1 MTFFLQLENARI
13 GRLIKRI
20 PYMTRTRYYR
30 PDLASLD
37 IPEKANRIINI
48 ILVGL
53 VLIVFRVWHLSIVQ
67 YDQKLEES
75 RKPQRRTVIEPAKRG
90 TIRDRYNLPLA
101 INKLQYQASILYSQ
115 LKPIPSV
122 AWIKDAGGKKTK
134 QFKRREYISKLSQ
147 LLAKELNLDPERLED
162 LIHSKGALY
171 QQIPLVIKEDITE
184 KEYYRLK
191 MLEKD
196 WLGIHV
202 QIRPKRHYPRGRTAS
217 DVIGYMGA
225 INKQEFESIIQ
236 EKNYLEDFIK
246 EKEAGEEV
254 DYPQGISTLNQA
266 RKRLKDLEE
275 QAYTIND
282 YVGKTGIE
290 GRFEHDLRGYHG
302 KKSFYSDARGNFM
315 RELPGSREPLSG
327 QRILLTLSAEL
338 QEYAEKL
345 LVQNDYIREG
355 RVSGVDAAK
364 AALLSVKQPWI
375 KGGAV
380 IAMDPNTGEILALA
394 SYPRFDPNDFTASG
408 ATEAQKAKRA
418 NISRWLESEQYV
430 AEMWDQKR
438 PMEREN
444 YDADSASLYDE
455 QKMLTWN
462 HFLEIVLPRTSPVF
476 ETLERMGKI
485 EHAIALQ
492 NGARDLLA
500 LSGQTNLYW
509 AFNSLYTGDD
519 HQPSQIKAPNSVK
532 AGIEENY
539 KKHIS
544 EVARLRKI
552 LDPWLMGI
560 PLCYDKVLL
569 VDLCRVNVNADI
581 FDPLLLKI
589 TGKQTLSEYRE
600 ISAAMSIISDASR
613 SMAKEIYHDTT
624 FKNWRKENEKTF
636 LQSKR
641 AEETL
646 AKKYPKPYL
655 DLLDAKENELF
666 DQFWRENKLTLLL
679 AFLSGRSHREASS
692 LEPYLEH
699 FKGWYKELKKGA
711 HPEMTW
717 RKQYMTLQD
726 GIKSYSLETAAG
738 YIQTMRS
745 FADLQRPLY
754 GKYRYLRKEDNN
766 QYEKHLAAAFYPL
779 RGYGYGRSQA
789 YRQSATQGSIFK
801 LVTAYEA
808 LVQRFN
814 KLKGERLNTSLLN
827 PLEIFDQTYRHG
839 KENYVGYSI
848 DGKPIP
854 KLYKGGRLL
863 KSSMSNIGRIDL
875 LRALETSSNPYFSLL
890 AGDVL
895 ENPED
900 LSNAAREFCYGKCTG
915 IDLPAEI
922 SGKVPE
928 DLSYNRT
935 GLYAMANGQHTLVV
949 TPLQTAVM
957 LSSIANGGKIL
968 KPKIVS
974 MMAGKKPYR
983 HDESNPAAKYPYHG
997 PLQLIGIDFP
1007 LFSFSD
1013 SQANS
1018 SLVYRFPTQIKH
1030 EIFMPDIVRGM
1041 LLEGMRRVV
1050 LKQMREGLIN
1060 LSKVY
1065 KEYPEAISDF
1075 VDLKDHIVGKTSTSE
1090 IMENLDL
1097 DSMQGTNKYTHV
1109 WFGGILFNLDSF
1121 GENKHVYVENDAHGS
1136 PELVVVVYL
1145 KYGTFGRE
1153 AAPLAAQV
1161 IQKWREIKKNNK

>member
-1 MTFFLQLENARI
+1 MQGENARI
-13 GRLIKRI
+13 GQSIKRI
-20 PYMTRTRYYR
+20 LYMTRSRYYR

-67 YDQKLEES
+67 YDQKLEDS

-122 AWIKDAGGKKTK
+122 AWKKEADGKKTK
-134 QFKRREYISKLSQ
+134 QFKRREYITKLSQ
-147 LLAKELNLDPERLED
+147 LLARELNLDPERLED

-225 INKQEFESIIQ
+225 INKQEYESIIQ
-236 EKNYLEDFIK
+236 EKNHFEAFIK

-254 DYPQGISTLNQA
+254 DYPPGITSLNQA

-302 KKSFYSDARGNFM
+302 KKSYYSDARGTFM

-345 LVQNDYIREG
+345 LIQNDYIREG

-380 IAMDPNTGEILALA
+380 IAMDPNTGEILAMA
-394 SYPRFDPNDFTASG
+394 SYPRFDPNDFAASG
-408 ATEAQKAKRA
+408 TTEAQKTKRA
-418 NISRWLESEQYV
+418 NILRWLETEHYV

-444 YDADSASLYDE
+444 YDSESAALYDE

-462 HFLEIVLPRTSPVF
+462 TFLEIVLPKSSPVY
-476 ETLERMGKI
+476 EAMGRMDKI
-485 EHAIALQ
+485 EQAIALQ
-492 NGARDLLA
+492 NSAKELLA

-509 AFNSLYTGDD
+509 VFNSLYNNED
-519 HQPSQIKAPNSVK
+519 HQPSQVKASNSLK
-532 AGIEENY
+532 AGIEENL
-539 KKHIS
+539 KKHTIAVS
-544 EVARLRKI
+544 RIRKT
-552 LDPWLMGI
+552 LDPWLNGI

-569 VDLCRVNVNADI
+569 IDLCQLNVDARA

-589 TGKQTLSEYRE
+589 TGKQTLAEYRE
-600 ISAAMSIISDASR
+600 ISAATSIVSDALR
-613 SMAKEIYHDTT
+613 TMAKDIHHDTT
-624 FKNWRKENEKTF
+624 FKSWRKENEKTF
-636 LQSKR
+636 LQAKR
-641 AEETL
+641 TEEAL

-666 DQFWRENKLTLLL
+666 EQFWKENKQALLL
-679 AFLSGRSHREASS
+679 AFLSGRSLSASTE
-692 LEPYLEH
+692 LEPYLDY
-699 FKGWYKELKKGA
+699 FKDWYKELKKGA
-711 HPEMTW
+711 HPEIAW
-717 RKQYMTLQD
+717 RKQYTTLQE
-726 GIKSYSLETAAG
+726 GIRYYSLETAAA
-738 YIQTMRS
+738 YIKTMRG

-754 GKYRYLRKEDNN
+754 GRYRYLRKENN
-766 QYEKHLAAAFYPL
+766 QQIEKHLAAAFYPL
-779 RGYGYGRSQA
+779 HGYGYGRSQA
-789 YRQSATQGSIFK
+789 YRQAATQGSIFK

-808 LVQRFN
+808 LVQKFN
-814 KLKGERLNTSLLN
+814 KLKGERLNASLLN
-827 PLEIFDQTYRHG
+827 PLEIYDQTYRHG
-839 KENYVGYSI
+839 KENYVGYTL

-863 KSSMSNIGRIDL
+863 KSSMSNIGRIDI

-900 LSNAAREFCYGKCTG
+900 LSRAAREFCYGKCTG

-922 SGKVPE
+922 PGKVPE

-983 HDESNPAAKYPYHG
+983 HDESNSVSQFPYQD
-997 PLQLIGIDFP
+997 PLQMIGIDFP

-1013 SQANS
+1013 GQANS

-1030 EIFMPDIVRGM
+1030 EVFMPDIVRSM

-1050 LKQMREGLIN
+1050 MKQMREGLIN

-1109 WFGGILFNLDSF
+1109 WFGGILFNMDSF
-1121 GENKHVYVENDAHGS
+1121 GDNKQVYVEHDVHGS

-1161 IQKWREIKKNNK
+1161 IQKWREIKKNNQ